1 MYRTVEHFHFYVSYI
16 ENFTVC
22 IFFHLLYIF
31 IYIYI
36 FPRFR
41 EVDIHSCEG
50 RNAFQKIFKC
60 TLNNYIHP
68 SFFKIKKRKA
78 WNKLEMIQDAEML
91 EPLWMQVL
99 VLLCQTNVEEGQH

>member
-1 MYRTVEHFHFYVSYI
+1 MYRTVDHFHFYVSYI

-22 IFFHLLYIF
+22 IFFFHLLYIF

-68 SFFKIKKRKA
+68 SFKKQGMEQTR
-78 WNKLEMIQDAEML
+78 NDPGCRDAGASVDASFGFAL
-91 EPLWMQVL
+91 S
-99 VLLCQTNVEEGQH
+99 N